1 MTELVRLEI
10 EEREDVVVA
19 RVAGE
24 LDLDG
29 APRTGDAIEARMPA
43 AARGLLVDFSAL
55 DFIDSSGV
63 AMLFRL
69 DRLLTSRRQKLRV
82 VAVPGKAVAR
92 VLDIVNFERAA
103 PVDATVDDALRAL
116 RRAGHGPD

>member
-1 MTELVRLEI
+1 MTELVTLEV
-10 EEREDVVVA
+10 EELDDVVVA

-24 LDLDG
+24 LDLAG
-29 APRTGDAIEARMPA
+29 APRTGDAIEQRMPA
-43 AARGLLVDFSAL
+43 AARALLVDFSAL

-82 VAVPGKAVAR
+82 VAVPGKPVAR
-92 VLDIVNFERAA
+92 VLDIVNFQRAA

-116 RRAGHGPD
+116 RRASDRPS